1 MIFLICKIGL
11 NHYHVL
17 NGVQTW
23 SGITHSQLLHK
34 LFSICFFFLYQTQY
48 KLVPEL
54 KNLVTNVLKLP
65 ILLNIQRSGRCSRG
79 KCLWDCIYV
88 TKLGVPKSSLSTV
101 WRIHIIQIFTYDNG
115 FFFWNVT
122 LSSKESSNINLICQ
136 QLFIYLCF

>member
-1 MIFLICKIGL
+1 MISLICKIGL

-34 LFSICFFFLYQTQY
+34 LHMFLFFLYQTQY
-48 KLVPEL
+48 KLVPVV

-79 KCLWDCIYV
+79 RCSRGKCLWDCIYV
-88 TKLGVPKSSLSTV
+88 TKLGVPNSSLSTV
-101 WRIHIIQIFTYDNG
+101 WRIHIIQIFTDGNG
-115 FFFWNVT
+115 SFCEMWPS
-122 LSSKESSNINLICQ
+122 LPKRAQKLI
-136 QLFIYLCF
+136 